1 MLGLP
6 PSTEINKP
14 LPKTAVFAKFVL
26 TAQQRE
32 HFDAD
37 ISRMVLVNVIST
49 HTVPALAEGNEVKSL
64 YVLSVQ
70 LKRKDYDAK
79 NLTML
84 ARLIPQHLL
93 FVLQYNDEIQL
104 AVFQEQLF
112 VSTWSK
118 SGNIAD
124 FPLSG
129 LNLDSVWSNVVMH
142 VGRFEVENGNTLKE
156 QIQQN
161 EAQAK
166 LQKQIERLEK
176 KCRAEK
182 QPRRKMELFEE
193 LKKLKALK
201 I

>member
-14 LPKTAVFAKFVL
+14 LPKTAVFAKFAL

-37 ISRMVLVNVIST
+37 ISRMVLVNAVSA
-49 HTVPALAEGNEVKSL
+49 HTIPALAEGNEVKSF

-70 LKRKDYDAK
+70 LKRKNYDAK
-79 NLTML
+79 NIAML
-84 ARLIPQHLL
+84 ARLIPQHIL
-93 FVLQYNDEIQL
+93 FILQCHDESQL
-104 AVFQEQLF
+104 AVFQERLF
-112 VSTWSK
+112 TSSWS
-118 SGNIAD
+118 NDIAD
-124 FPLSG
+124 LPLSG
-129 LNLDSVWSNVVMH
+129 LNLDSIWSNLVMH
-142 VGRFEVENGNTLKE
+142 VGGFSVENGNTLKE

-176 KCRAEK
+176 KCRAER
-182 QPRRKMELFEE
+182 QPIRKRALFEE
-193 LKKLKALK
+193 LKQLKHLL
-201 I
+201 